1 MNAKHFFQ
9 KVILFAITILF
20 LLPAYTQQMHYSV
33 AESQAIHDSIDKSR
47 WDIGGRLSHYSFRF
61 MSEFFPSA
69 NIAKPETAFPLI
81 PKPVKA
87 IEQIMLK
94 NGDDSILFES
104 YLQKLHVNSMIVV
117 HKGNIVFEK
126 YFSMQPGEHHT
137 LQSVTKV
144 ITSTVIS
151 QLINEKKI
159 NPDLPVE
166 TYLPELQHTDWQG
179 ISVKNIMNMRSGMVG
194 SEMSENMGGLT
205 NPQHP
210 YYLFEEALGLLP
222 KVDSVVP
229 SVYDYVA
236 SMKSKIPA
244 GQEAE
249 YNSMN
254 TFILGWLAEKITG
267 KKYAEL
273 VAEKI
278 WKPIGATSNAYVC
291 VSDKGI
297 PWVHGGISATLRDL
311 ARFGMLYTHSDIKA
325 RKESFIS
332 FSQLNEIFST
342 PALDFGFEKFQWG
355 YQWDVARDGILM
367 KGGFGGQA
375 LLVHPEKEIVIAYFN
390 HVDQDW
396 GIINMLSSR
405 AINAIINA
413 IDKKW

>member
-1 MNAKHFFQ
+1 
-9 KVILFAITILF
+9 
-20 LLPAYTQQMHYSV
+20 
-33 AESQAIHDSIDKSR
+33 
-47 WDIGGRLSHYSFRF
+47 
-61 MSEFFPSA
+61 
-69 NIAKPETAFPLI
+69 
-81 PKPVKA
+81 
-87 IEQIMLK
+87 
-94 NGDDSILFES
+94 
-104 YLQKLHVNSMIVV
+104 
-117 HKGNIVFEK
+117 
-126 YFSMQPGEHHT
+126 
-137 LQSVTKV
+137 
-144 ITSTVIS
+144 
-151 QLINEKKI
+151 
-159 NPDLPVE
+159 
-166 TYLPELQHTDWQG
+166 
-179 ISVKNIMNMRSGMVG
+179 
-194 SEMSENMGGLT
+194 
-205 NPQHP
+205 
-210 YYLFEEALGLLP
+210 
-222 KVDSVVP
+222 
-229 SVYDYVA
+229 
-236 SMKSKIPA
+236 
-244 GQEAE
+244 
-249 YNSMN
+249 MN

-278 WKPIGATSNAYVC
+278 WKPMGATSNAYVC

-390 HVDQDW
+390 HIDQDW

-413 IDKKW
+413 IDKNM